1 MQTISIT
8 DFGQYRVH
16 IGAGILPRLGDYT
29 AQVVDGRV
37 AVLVSDSTVAPLYAK
52 KAEESLINAHFSV
65 HRFIFPAGEAS
76 KDAKTYLQLLNFL
89 AEHEITRADC
99 LIALGGGVVGD
110 LTGFAAATY
119 LRGVAYLQVPTT
131 VLAMIDASV
140 GGKTAI
146 DLPSGKNLVGA
157 FYAPRAVV
165 CDTDCLST
173 LPPAVF
179 ADGCA
184 EIVKYGMIFDEALL
198 SALESEGLSFPREA
212 VIGRCVTL
220 KAQAV
225 ALDPHDRGNRRLLN
239 FGHTV
244 GHAIERASGYAVS
257 HGQAVAIGMCIVTKA
272 AGAHGICAASLYE
285 RLHTVLEKLNLPT
298 NTDIALS
305 VLAAYMHSD
314 KKRDDAQISL
324 VIPATAGCAQI
335 KAVPISQLETFI
347 KAGM

>member
-16 IGAGILPRLGDYT
+16 IGAGILPQLGDHA

-52 KAEESLINAHFSV
+52 IAEESLINAHFSV
-65 HRFIFPAGEAS
+65 LRFVFPAGEAS
-76 KDAKTYLQLLNFL
+76 KNVHTYLQLLDFL
-89 AEHEITRADC
+89 AEHEITRTDC

-119 LRGVAYLQVPTT
+119 LRGIAYLQVPTT
-131 VLAMIDASV
+131 VLAMVDASV

-165 CDTDCLST
+165 CDTDCLFT

-184 EIVKYGMIFDEALL
+184 EIVKYGMLFDEPLL
-198 SALESEGLSFPREA
+198 YALETDGLSFPREA

-220 KAQAV
+220 KGQAV
-225 ALDPHDRGNRRLLN
+225 AHDPHDRGNRRLLN

-244 GHAIERASGYAVS
+244 GHAIERASGFSVS

-272 AGAHGICAASLYE
+272 AVAHGFCDAALYD
-285 RLHTVLEKLNLPT
+285 RLRAVLEKLHLPT
-298 NTDIALS
+298 ATDIPLS
-305 VLAAYMHSD
+305 VLTTYMRAD
-314 KKRDDAQISL
+314 KKRDDAHISL

-335 KAVPISQLETFI
+335 KSIPISQLETFI